1 MKSLSYNNRSVAVS
15 YIRAAAV
22 YFTRRVITSLGRLR
36 RLRLRTVLV
45 VPLIIP
51 IILSTGLVGWLS
63 FRNGQRAIND
73 LTLQLQSET
82 TSRVRQYLDG
92 YLATPHQL
100 NQINL
105 DAWQLG
111 LLDLTDFHRLGQYFF
126 KEMKVF
132 DVGYVNFGDPNGEFI
147 GVERLDNGQLLINE
161 VTAGSGLGKLD
172 VFETNDGG
180 DRTRLLEVKDYD
192 HRLEAW
198 YAEPIKLGKSMWSS
212 IYQWEDKPDIMSIS
226 SSYLVRGK
234 NNEIMGVIGVDLI
247 LSQIGTFLEKL
258 KIGQTGKAF
267 ILERDGFLVAN
278 SGSSKPTQVI
288 DGRASRV
295 KGWESADGVIRATSQ
310 QLIEQY
316 SDLSQIRGGRQF
328 SFDIENQRQLVKVT
342 PWRDPLGLDW
352 LIVVVLPEG
361 DFMTRINANT
371 RTTILLCLFTF
382 VAATA
387 IGVLTA
393 RWINGQIGKLN
404 SAARGIASGDLN
416 QHVEMRGVVR
426 VVEVEDL
433 AGAFNGMAEGLR
445 MRDWIRDTFGRYVG
459 RRVADQLIQSRDLLT
474 EGGDRREVAVMFCDL
489 AGFATLSER
498 VEAERLVHF
507 LNAYFSLIARQIAAT
522 DGIIDKY
529 IGDAVMVY
537 WCPPFVPQDQVALRS
552 ADAALLCLGQM
563 PALTAASREI
573 FDGGFQAYDP
583 LIRIGIASG
592 QSITGS
598 IGAEKRRNYT
608 VIGDTVN
615 LASRIEGANRL
626 YRTTNLVCGKTA
638 DAIRANFELREIDT
652 VCLPGIDMPQAIF
665 EIVGRAGQISVEKQ
679 ELRGRYTLA
688 LDAYRRGDWPCAHR
702 YFSDCLGLSPEDG
715 PTRTMLQ
722 RIETLT
728 AMPAM
733 AGSWNS
739 VWRLTKHDLP

>member
-1 MKSLSYNNRSVAVS
+1 MKPLSYNNIFSAVS
-15 YIRAAAV
+15 DIRAAAT

-51 IILSTGLVGWLS
+51 VIVSTGLVGWLS
-63 FRNGQRAIND
+63 FRNGQRAINA
-73 LTLQLQSET
+73 LALQLQSET
-82 TSRVRQYLDG
+82 TSRLRQYLDG

-161 VTAGSGLGKLD
+161 VTARSGLGKLN
-172 VFETNDGG
+172 VYETSDEG

-288 DGRASRV
+288 DGQASRV

-316 SDLSQIRGGRQF
+316 SDLSQISDGRQF
-328 SFDIENQRQLVKVT
+328 SFDIENQRQLLKVT
-342 PWRDPLGLDW
+342 PWKDPLGLDW
-352 LIVVVLPEG
+352 LVVVVVPEG
-361 DFMTRINANT
+361 DFMTQINANT

-416 QHVEMRGVVR
+416 QHVEMSGVVR
-426 VVEVEDL
+426 IVEVEDL
-433 AGAFNGMAEGLR
+433 TGAFNSMAEGLR

-459 RRVADQLIQSRDLLT
+459 RRVAEQLIQSRDLLT

-498 VEAERLVHF
+498 VEAQRLVHF

-529 IGDAVMVY
+529 IGDAVMAY

-665 EIVGRAGQISVEKQ
+665 EIVGRAGQISAEKQ

>member
-1 MKSLSYNNRSVAVS
+1 MNKSAVS
-15 YIRAAAV
+15 DTRAVAACA
-22 YFTRRVITSLGRLR
+22 TSTTITTLERLR

-73 LTLQLQSET
+73 LALQLQSET

-105 DAWQLG
+105 DAWQPG
-111 LLDLTDFHRLGQYFF
+111 SLDLTDFHRLGQYFF
-126 KEMKVF
+126 KEMKIF

-161 VTAGSGLGKLD
+161 VTAGSGLGKLN

-180 DRTRLLEVKDYD
+180 DRTRLLEFKDYD

-198 YAEPIKLGKSMWSS
+198 YAELIKSGKSMWSS

-234 NNEIMGVIGVDLI
+234 NNEIMGVIGIDLI

-258 KIGQTGKAF
+258 KIGQSGKAF

-278 SGSSKPTQVI
+278 SGSSKPTQVVN
-288 DGRASRV
+288 GQASRV

-310 QLIEQY
+310 QIINQY
-316 SDLSQIRGGRQF
+316 SDLSQISDSRQF
-328 SFDIENQRQLVKVT
+328 SFDIESERQLVKVT
-342 PWRDPLGLDW
+342 PWKDPLGLDW
-352 LIVVVLPEG
+352 LIVVVVPER
-361 DFMTRINANT
+361 DFMTQINANT
-371 RTTILLCLFTF
+371 HTTTLLCLFTF
-382 VAATA
+382 AAATA

-393 RWINGQIGKLN
+393 RWISGQIGKLN
-404 SAARGIASGDLN
+404 SAARGIAGGDLN
-416 QHVEMRGVVR
+416 QHVETSGVVR
-426 VVEVEDL
+426 IVEVDNL
-433 AGAFNGMAEGLR
+433 AGSFNSMTEGLR
-445 MRDWIRDTFGRYVG
+445 MRDLIRDTFGRHVG
-459 RRVADQLIQSRDLLT
+459 RRVAEQLIQSRDFLT
-474 EGGDRREVAVMFCDL
+474 EGGDRRQVAVMFCDL
-489 AGFATLSER
+489 AGFATLSAR

-529 IGDAVMVY
+529 IGDAVMAY

-563 PALTAASREI
+563 PAVTAASREI
-573 FDGGFQAYDP
+573 FDGGAQAYDP
-583 LIRIGIASG
+583 RIRIGIASG

-626 YRTTNLVCGKTA
+626 YRTTNLVCGRTA
-638 DAIRANFELREIDT
+638 EAIRANFELREIDT
-652 VCLPGIDMPQAIF
+652 VGLPGIAAPQAIF
-665 EIVGRAGQISVEKQ
+665 EIVGRAGQISAEKQ
-679 ELRGRYTLA
+679 ALQAQYALA
-688 LDAYRRGDWPCAHR
+688 LDAYRRGDLPSARRH
-702 YFSDCLGLSPEDG
+702 FSDCLGLSPQDG
-715 PTRTMLQ
+715 PTRTMLE

-728 AMPAM
+728 VMPAM
-733 AGSWNS
+733 AGNWYR
-739 VWRLTKHDLP
+739 VWRLTKDDLP